1 LPRGSSRSLGRPGT
15 GPAAEIALASY
26 DVLWRSL
33 RRGALGFAESYVD
46 GHWQSPDLAGVF
58 RYFLANQRA
67 LKTSD
72 AGRFRIAEADR
83 HYHRARA
90 NTRDGAKRNIADH
103 YDLGNAFYRLWLD
116 DGMTYSSAMFGHPD
130 EALEVAQERKYARI
144 LAMLDL
150 QPGQRLLEIGFGWGG
165 LVERAARQG
174 VAVTGLTLSREQLSD
189 ARNRLAAAG
198 LADAADLRYED
209 YRDTTGSYDRI
220 ASIEMIEA
228 VGAESWPVY
237 FATLRDRLTPGG
249 IAVLQAITIDEAHF
263 DAYRLRPDFIQRYI
277 FPGGMLPTAA
287 IIREEAARAG
297 LSLQA
302 GQRFGESY
310 ATTLWHWLRRF
321 EAGWPE
327 IAKLGFD
334 ERFRRLWTYYLT
346 YCAAGFE
353 AGRIDVGLYR
363 LRRPA

>member
-1 LPRGSSRSLGRPGT
+1 
-15 GPAAEIALASY
+15 
-26 DVLWRSL
+26 
-33 RRGALGFAESYVD
+33 
-46 GHWQSPDLAGVF
+46 
-58 RYFLANQRA
+58 
-67 LKTSD
+67 
-72 AGRFRIAEADR
+72 
-83 HYHRARA
+83 
-90 NTRDGAKRNIADH
+90 
-103 YDLGNAFYRLWLD
+103 
-116 DGMTYSSAMFGHPD
+116 
-130 EALEVAQERKYARI
+130 
-144 LAMLDL
+144 MLDL